1 MQSVIGRADIGELW
15 HGALSR
21 RCVTFRYYG
30 PNNSRRRPMF
40 HRFEVKGGVTLI
52 EAFADNIVKHNVL
65 YRRLVRND
73 R

>member
-1 MQSVIGRADIGELW
+1 MPSVIGRVSELFN
-15 HGALSR
+15 GAMSR

-40 HRFEVKGGVTLI
+40 HRFEVKGGFTRWDLMAENV
-52 EAFADNIVKHNVL
+52 VKHNAL
-65 YRRLVRND
+65 FRRLCRPG